1 MAIVKP
7 AHYSIRTTDLDRSQR
22 FYTEV
27 LQLRVGFRPP
37 FDFPGVWLY
46 ADQEESE
53 FGAVHLIGVDP
64 ASREGL
70 AGYAATKAF
79 VLYFSE
85 AIQHELTE
93 KGVHVMAACP
103 GPTATGFFD
112 GTSTNM
118 SPRDF
123 DSSLS
128 VVEKTL
134 EAFERGKSVAYPGR
148 ARVRL
153 ATWLSRF
160 LPRTFVVRIAALATG
175 KMGLHNHRGHR
186 NDF

>member
-27 LQLRVGFRPP
+27 LKLRVGFRPP

-70 AGYAATKAF
+70 RDHLGERRVEGLQGSGSVDHIAF
-79 VLYFSE
+79 
-85 AIQHELTE
+85 
-93 KGVHVMAACP
+93 
-103 GPTATGFFD
+103 
-112 GTSTNM
+112 
-118 SPRDF
+118 
-123 DSSLS
+123 
-128 VVEKTL
+128 
-134 EAFERGKSVAYPGR
+134 
-148 ARVRL
+148 L
-153 ATWLSRF
+153 ATDWPGMRRRCDALGVRYHEQHMPSLGLIQVFLVDPSGVTIELNYRAHHNDSLQGNSR
-160 LPRTFVVRIAALATG
+160 
-175 KMGLHNHRGHR
+175 
-186 NDF
+186 